1 MDLSQLISEEDF
13 LYIVELEPPTKPS
26 LDKILEKI
34 KDLNADAFNVV
45 DSPLGIPLMNPIAL
59 CHKIQSDFGTPV
71 IMHFTC
77 RDRNLVE
84 IKADL
89 LAARAL
95 DIKNILALTGDKVH
109 ESVKAKP
116 VFEFSS
122 LGLIKLI
129 KEINSKKETD
139 FFIGCGANLNADL
152 NSEIKRTKDKIEA
165 GADFVMTQPC
175 YNPDTVGRFV
185 KAIGKPVFVGLL
197 TFYSREEAEKL
208 NKMLPGIFPMSIFE
222 ESNLNEE
229 YARIISETREAGAKG
244 VNIMPFGNFEK
255 AKVLIQSNSEPS

>member
-1 MDLSQLISEEDF
+1 MNFRQLVDEEEF
-13 LYIVELEPPTKPS
+13 LYIVELEPPTKPN
-26 LDKILEKI
+26 LDEIIEKI

-59 CHKIQSDFGTPV
+59 CHKIQHKFGTPT

-77 RDRNLVE
+77 RDRNLIE

-122 LGLIKLI
+122 LGLIKFL
-129 KEINSKKETD
+129 KELNAEKGTD
-139 FFIGCGANLNADL
+139 FFIGCGANINANLDK
-152 NSEIKRTKDKIEA
+152 EINRTKEKINA
-165 GADFVMTQPC
+165 GAEFVMTQPC
-175 YNPDTVGRFV
+175 FDLDTIDKFV
-185 KAIGKPVFVGLL
+185 KSIEKPVIIGLL
-197 TFYSREEAEKL
+197 TFYSQEEAEKL
-208 NKMLPGIFPMSIFE
+208 NNLIPGIFPMNIFE
-222 ESNLNEE
+222 ENLDEE
-229 YARIISETREAGAKG
+229 DARMIKEIKDTGAKG

-255 AKVLIQSNSEPS
+255 VKMLI

>member
-1 MDLSQLISEEDF
+1 MDFSQLVKEEDF
-13 LYIVELEPPTKPS
+13 LYIVELEPPKKPV
-26 LDKILEKI
+26 LDEILEGI

-45 DSPLGIPLMNPIAL
+45 DSPLGISLMNPIAL
-59 CHKIQSDFGTPV
+59 CHKIEHKLGTPT

-89 LAARAL
+89 MAARAL
-95 DIKNILALTGDKVH
+95 DIKNILALTGDRMH

-122 LGLIKLI
+122 IELIKLI
-129 KEINSKKETD
+129 KEINAKRETD

-152 NSEIKRTKDKIEA
+152 NVEIKRTRNKIEA
-165 GADFVMTQPC
+165 GAEFVMTQPC
-175 YNPDTVGRFV
+175 YDMRTIEKFV
-185 KAIGKPVFVGLL
+185 HSIDKPVFIGFLN
-197 TFYSREEAEKL
+197 FYSKEKAEKL
-208 NKMLPGIFPMSIFE
+208 NKLIPGIFPMNIFE
-222 ESNLNEE
+222 EDLDEE
-229 YARIISETREAGAKG
+229 YSRMISEIREVGAKG

-255 AKVLIQSNSEPS
+255 AKLLIQNSSGSS

>member
-1 MDLSQLISEEDF
+1 MDFSQLVKEGDF
-13 LYIVELEPPTKPS
+13 LYIVELEPPKRPV
-26 LDKILEKI
+26 LDEILEGI

-45 DSPLGIPLMNPIAL
+45 DSPLGISLMNPMAL
-59 CHKIQSDFGTPV
+59 CHKIEHNLGTPT

-89 LAARAL
+89 MAARAL
-95 DIKNILALTGDKVH
+95 EVKNILALTGDKLH

-122 LGLIKLI
+122 VGLIKLI
-129 KEINSKKETD
+129 KEINVKRETD

-152 NSEIKRTKDKIEA
+152 NAEIKRTEDKIEA
-165 GADFVMTQPC
+165 GAEFVMTQPC
-175 YNPDTVGRFV
+175 YDLSTIEKFV
-185 KAIGKPVFVGLL
+185 QSIERPVFIGML
-197 TFYSREEAEKL
+197 TFYSKEEAERL
-208 NKMLPGIFPMSIFE
+208 NELIPGIFPMAIFE
-222 ESNLNEE
+222 ENLDEE
-229 YARIISETREAGAKG
+229 YARIISEIKGTGAKG

-255 AKVLIQSNSEPS
+255 AKNLIQNA

>member
-1 MDLSQLISEEDF
+1 MSLRELVREEDF
-13 LYIVELEPPTKPS
+13 LYIIELEPPNKPN
-26 LDKILEKI
+26 LDEIMEKI

-59 CHKIQSDFGTPV
+59 CHKIESELGVPS

-77 RDRNLVE
+77 RDRNLIE

-95 DIKNILALTGDKVH
+95 DIKNILALTGDKIS
-109 ESVKAKP
+109 ENVKAKP

-129 KEINSKKETD
+129 KELNEKKNTD
-139 FFIGCGANLNADL
+139 FFIGCGANLNL
-152 NSEIKRTKDKIEA
+152 ILEKEIERTKEKINA
-165 GADFVMTQPC
+165 GAEFVMTQPC
-175 YNPDTVGRFV
+175 YNLDEIEKFV
-185 KAIGKPVFVGLL
+185 KAIEKPVFIGLI
-197 TFYSREEAEKL
+197 TFYEKEDAEKL
-208 NKMLPGIFPMSIFE
+208 NKKIPGLFPMSIFE
-222 ESNLNEE
+222 NNDLDEE
-229 YARIISETREAGAKG
+229 YRNLIKGIREAGAKG

-255 AKVLIQSNSEPS
+255 AKLLIQ

>member
-1 MDLSQLISEEDF
+1 MDFSQLLKEEDF
-13 LYIVELEPPTKPS
+13 LYIVELEPPNRPN
-26 LDKILEKI
+26 LDEILEKI

-45 DSPLGIPLMNPIAL
+45 DSPLGISLMNPMAL
-59 CHKIQSDFGTPV
+59 CHKIEHNLGTPT

-89 LAARAL
+89 MAARAL
-95 DIKNILALTGDKVH
+95 GIKNILALTGDKFH

-129 KEINSKKETD
+129 KEINVKKETD
-139 FFIGCGANLNADL
+139 FFVGCGANLNADL
-152 NSEIKRTKDKIEA
+152 NVEIKRTKDKIEA
-165 GADFVMTQPC
+165 GAEFVMTQPC
-175 YNPDTVGRFV
+175 YDMRTIEKFV
-185 KAIGKPVFVGLL
+185 KSIDKPVFIGLI
-197 TFYSREEAEKL
+197 TFYSKEEAEKL
-208 NKMLPGIFPMSIFE
+208 NELIPGIFPMAIFE
-222 ESNLNEE
+222 ENLDEE
-229 YARIISETREAGAKG
+229 YARMVSEIKGAGTKG

-255 AKVLIQSNSEPS
+255 AKMLIQNNNESS

>member
-1 MDLSQLISEEDF
+1 MDLKQLINEDF

-26 LDKILEKI
+26 LDEILEKI

-59 CHKIQSDFGTPV
+59 CHKIEHNLKTPT

-77 RDRNLVE
+77 RDRNLIE

-95 DIKNILALTGDKVH
+95 DIKNILALTGDKMS
-109 ESVKAKP
+109 ESFKAKP

-122 LGLIKLI
+122 LGLIKFL
-129 KEINSKKETD
+129 KELNSKKNTE

-152 NSEIKRTKDKIEA
+152 EVEIKRTKEKIEA
-165 GADFVMTQPC
+165 GAEFVMTQPSF
-175 YNPDTVGRFV
+175 DITSIEKFV
-185 KAIGKPVFVGLL
+185 KAIDKPVFIGLL
-197 TFYSREEAEKL
+197 TLYSEEEAEKL
-208 NKMLPGIFPMSIFE
+208 NKLIPRIFPMNIFDE
-222 ESNLNEE
+222 NLDEV
-229 YARIISETREAGAKG
+229 YANLIKKIKEAGAKG

-255 AKVLIQSNSEPS
+255 AKMLIQ

>member
-1 MDLSQLISEEDF
+1 MDFRKLVNEEDF
-13 LYIVELEPPTKPS
+13 LHIVELEPPTKPS
-26 LDKILEKI
+26 LDELLEKI

-59 CHKIQSDFGTPV
+59 CHKIEHNLGTPT

-77 RDRNLVE
+77 RDRNLIE
-84 IKADL
+84 IKSLL

-95 DIKNILALTGDKVH
+95 DIKNILALTGDKIS
-109 ESVKAKP
+109 ETFKAKP

-122 LGLIKLI
+122 LGLIKFI
-129 KEINSKKETD
+129 KELNAKKGTD
-139 FFIGCGANLNADL
+139 FFIGCGANLNANLDV
-152 NSEIKRTKDKIEA
+152 EIKRTKEKIAA

-175 YNPDTVGRFV
+175 FDLYTIEKFV
-185 KAIGKPVFVGLL
+185 KSIEAPVFIGLL

-208 NKMLPGIFPMSIFE
+208 NNLIPGIFPTNIFE
-222 ESNLNEE
+222 ENLDEE
-229 YARIISETREAGAKG
+229 YARMVKDIKESGAKG

-255 AKVLIQSNSEPS
+255 AKVLIQG